1 MSYRDIAGSDR
12 MRNVVRIGNAFNDLV
27 YSMSTFSGRI
37 HDCNWISIDHFGDQ
51 NLFSRFFFLSHCHQA
66 DDSFYDRLS
75 NQKCFLYCHPTTLI
89 LLEAFSQYKRI
100 LKYIKTEVV
109 GETFHVTNSSNNTT
123 EIQPTKS
130 NSLNAADITF
140 IDAKH
145 CPGSIMILLEFDRG
159 KRVLYTGDFRFVK
172 DDWLSC
178 KILRDPENSSTFKR
192 IDELYFDS
200 TFCRR
205 GSEVIPSRKQSGV
218 LFVRMVK
225 EWLDARPENKVL
237 IWSSNY
243 GHEFLLRALFDEL
256 NVQTHVT
263 MQKFRIYSS
272 NYGHEFLLRAL
283 FDELNVQTHVTMQK
297 FRIYSNIAEIAPC
310 VTSIASSTRVH
321 ACTAGPD
328 DGKECFE
335 ESGHT
340 IIRSFPNGYRKRQR
354 ISTCALCRPDN
365 DMVRVIKP
373 SMIWFAR
380 RKEANVLGYEN
391 ANFCRLLYS
400 SHSSFEELID
410 AFTLLRPIH
419 AYPNVVDKRS
429 TKKHEAKIN
438 AFFQ

>member
-1 MSYRDIAGSDR
+1 MHNGADLIAFSLGVKPTFVFFSFPRSIDFAGPLHYSSAQTPK
-12 MRNVVRIGNAFNDLV
+12 VVLLRFQSIITSTVPLEAFIMLLAFNDLV

-51 NLFSRFFFLSHCHQA
+51 NLFSRFFFLSHCHQDHMKGLA

-263 MQKFRIYSS
+263 MQKFRIYS
-272 NYGHEFLLRAL
+272 
-283 FDELNVQTHVTMQK
+283 
-297 FRIYSNIAEIAPC
+297 NIAEIAPC

-321 ACTAGPD
+321 ACTAGPG
-328 DGKECFE
+328 DGEECFE

-354 ISTCALCRPDN
+354 KECCYGCRFLRVLCAVL
-365 DMVRVIKP
+365 I
-373 SMIWFAR
+373 MIWY
-380 RKEANVLGYEN
+380 VL
-391 ANFCRLLYS
+391 L
-400 SHSSFEELID
+400 SH
-410 AFTLLRPIH
+410 
-419 AYPNVVDKRS
+419 
-429 TKKHEAKIN
+429 
-438 AFFQ
+438 Q